1 MGWVSEKDG
10 ATLQACSAPLSTAKS
25 SGWLRGFMQCEL
37 SKCPCPTQSLD
48 SEISTQEAGAR
59 GLECTQRAAWSL
71 QREWMFDVHF
81 PLEAECQIAD
91 RASARSLILTTAS
104 L

>member
-10 ATLQACSAPLSTAKS
+10 ATLQACSAPLRTAKS

-59 GLECTQRAAWSL
+59 GVRVYSEGSLEPPKG
-71 QREWMFDVHF
+71 MDV
-81 PLEAECQIAD
+81 
-91 RASARSLILTTAS
+91 
-104 L
+104 